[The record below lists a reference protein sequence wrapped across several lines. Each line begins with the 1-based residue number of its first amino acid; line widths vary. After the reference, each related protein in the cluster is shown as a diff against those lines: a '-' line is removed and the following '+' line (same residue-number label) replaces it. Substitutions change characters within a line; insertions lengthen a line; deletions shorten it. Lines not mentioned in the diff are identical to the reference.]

1 MRGLDRLLC
10 NTSMSLLSLW
20 FVVCMR
26 GRLVSGGSTISTSS
40 SSLMSSSGEDLTSS
54 MDCGCAG
61 CVDVDDF
68 MEMIA
73 SRLFI

>member
-1 MRGLDRLLC
+1 MRGLERLLC

-40 SSLMSSSGEDLTSS
+40 SSSGEDLRSS

-61 CVDVDDF
+61 GVDV

-73 SRLFI
+73 SRLFV

>member
-40 SSLMSSSGEDLTSS
+40 SSLTSSSGEDLTSS

-61 CVDVDDF
+61 CGGVDDF

-73 SRLFI
+73 SRLFV